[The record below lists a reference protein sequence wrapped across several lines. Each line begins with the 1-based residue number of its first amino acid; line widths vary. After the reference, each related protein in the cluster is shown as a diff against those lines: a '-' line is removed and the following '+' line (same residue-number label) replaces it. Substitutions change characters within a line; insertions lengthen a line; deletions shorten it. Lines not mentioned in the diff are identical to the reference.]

1 MGNTGLSYF
10 IRMLGPALGY
20 TLASM
25 CLKLYISPSLQ
36 PTITNSDPRWLGA
49 WWLGWVILAII
60 MSLSALLIA
69 MFPKTLPRAAV
80 RRVIHQERI
89 RRELSIVQ
97 PKEEEASLKGLFAL
111 IGIKDVHYV
120 IEKKIIFLTQ
130 TCLWHSNDCS
140 RTVHSWWT
148 TFHHYSICLVIYP
161 IGRSRRSTLKRSSG
175 NLPQYPGVYPI
186 VLSFIAIHEIKLLNV
201 MTICL
206 KFPPVW

>member
-120 IEKKIIFLTQ
+120 IEKKNNISDSDMFVTFKRLLKNRTLMMNNVSSLFYLFGYIPYWTFTPKYIETQ
-130 TCLWHSNDCS
+130 FRQSASVSRCVSN
-140 RTVHSWWT
+140 
-148 TFHHYSICLVIYP
+148 
-161 IGRSRRSTLKRSSG
+161 
-175 NLPQYPGVYPI
+175 
-186 VLSFIAIHEIKLLNV
+186 LSFIHRHLRDQI
-201 MTICL
+201 T
-206 KFPPVW
+206 